1 MGQEINQLLSNL
13 VMAVLAL
20 LVGFSFVAF
29 TRIVL
34 KSVKQPQVNSSGETY
49 VV

>member
-1 MGQEINQLLSNL
+1 MGQEVNQLLSNL

-29 TRIVL
+29 TRHVL
-34 KSVKQPQVNSSGETY
+34 ESVKQPQAYDSGETY